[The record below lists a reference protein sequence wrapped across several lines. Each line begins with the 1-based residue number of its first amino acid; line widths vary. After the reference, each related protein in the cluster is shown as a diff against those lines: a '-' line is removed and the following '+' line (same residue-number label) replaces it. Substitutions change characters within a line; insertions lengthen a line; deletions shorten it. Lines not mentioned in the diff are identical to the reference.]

1 MDNGHFI
8 QAIATYSAG
17 LEKRIATLDKTI
29 EELQKAL
36 NAANAALAV
45 QRDLMEEL
53 EQRLVEVEARPA
65 MDEEP
70 EVEMELLMDD
80 DTEEPELVTAEV
92 AEEEPVQETP
102 AEAVEEPQEQP
113 QEEPQE
119 EPQEQLQPEPA
130 TQPEPVVAEPAQ
142 EEPKAEPAPAVA
154 PAEPVHTDAHKANT
168 AYGAPVT
175 DLKQA
180 ISIGDRFLYQRELF
194 GKNGELMQRTI
205 ADLNG
210 LNTFDEAMEYIDRH
224 FNWDKEQPSYEL
236 FVNALHR
243 RFA

>member
-65 MDEEP
+65 INEEP
-70 EVEMELLMDD
+70 EVEVELLMDD

-113 QEEPQE
+113 QE
-119 EPQEQLQPEPA
+119 QLQPEPA
-130 TQPEPVVAEPAQ
+130 TQPETVVAEPAQ

-210 LNTFDEAMEYIDRH
+210 LNTFDEAMEYIDGH

>member
-70 EVEMELLMDD
+70 EVEVELLMDD

-102 AEAVEEPQEQP
+102 AEAVEEPQEQL
-113 QEEPQE
+113 
-119 EPQEQLQPEPA
+119 QEQLQPEPA
-130 TQPEPVVAEPAQ
+130 TQPETVVAEPAQ
-142 EEPKAEPAPAVA
+142 EEPKVEPAPAVA

>member
-70 EVEMELLMDD
+70 EVEVELLMDD

-102 AEAVEEPQEQP
+102 AEAVEQPQEQ
-113 QEEPQE
+113 
-119 EPQEQLQPEPA
+119 PQEQLQPEPA

-142 EEPKAEPAPAVA
+142 DEPKAEPAPAVA